1 MPLLMTILFNAVYT
15 EKLYMGKL
23 LIFKFKKM
31 KKLIFA
37 TLILLSLNS
46 VAQTTSTYKTF
57 YICSQEYLE
66 YNTTKNLYQIKS
78 ESGCSGCKI
87 MYNDYYIRVFENDKE
102 IFTLDKGNYY
112 KSSENDGATFYQNKY
127 NNYYMQVEKNG
138 KWVGFGKNY
147 EYKFIYNV
155 CESYY

>member
-1 MPLLMTILFNAVYT
+1 
-15 EKLYMGKL
+15 
-23 LIFKFKKM
+23 M

-37 TLILLSLNS
+37 TLMLLSLNS

-66 YNTTKNLYQIKS
+66 FNKSKDLYQVKS
-78 ESGCSGCKI
+78 EGACSGCKI
-87 MYNDYYIRVFENDKE
+87 MYNDYYIRVFEDNKE
-102 IFTLDKGNYY
+102 IFTIDKGNYY
-112 KSSENDGATFYQNKY
+112 KSSEQDGTTFYRNKY
-127 NNYYMQVEKNG
+127 NNYYMQVEKDG
-138 KWVGFGKNY
+138 RWIVFGKAS

>member
-1 MPLLMTILFNAVYT
+1 
-15 EKLYMGKL
+15 
-23 LIFKFKKM
+23 M

-66 YNTTKNLYQIKS
+66 FNTSRDLYQVKS
-78 ESGCSGCKI
+78 EGACSGCKI
-87 MYNDYYIRVFENDKE
+87 MYNDYYIRVFEDNKE
-102 IFTLDKGNYY
+102 IFTIDKSSYF
-112 KSSENDGATFYQNKY
+112 KSSEQDGTTFYRNKY

-138 KWVGFGKNY
+138 RWVGFGKAS